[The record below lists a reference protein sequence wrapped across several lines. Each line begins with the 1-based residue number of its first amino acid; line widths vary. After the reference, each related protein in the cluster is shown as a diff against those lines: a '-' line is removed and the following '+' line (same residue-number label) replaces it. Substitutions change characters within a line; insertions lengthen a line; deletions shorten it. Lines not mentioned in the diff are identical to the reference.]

1 MANADPVLARR
12 AAVVTICETAANS
25 VIDRVVDEALHAAGR
40 FGLTRERA
48 NEYTAGIQQTL
59 PRAFAA
65 MKMPDGLER
74 SAAIDG
80 VAAAVRAVSDAHHI
94 PRIVERGLVV
104 IAVRIAREV
113 IRRRAPEQGF
123 TPEEL
128 ESEFVSFAQLL
139 EDRLSK
145 A

>member
-1 MANADPVLARR
+1 VSADPILARR
-12 AAVVTICETAANS
+12 AAVVAICEPAANA
-25 VIDRVVDEALHAAGR
+25 VIDRVVDEAVHAAGR

-59 PRAFAA
+59 PRAFEA

-74 SAAIDG
+74 SAAVDE
-80 VAAAVRAVSDAHHI
+80 VAAAVRAVSDEHHI

-113 IRRRAPEQGF
+113 IRRRAEDHGF
-123 TPEEL
+123 TPAAL
-128 ESEFVSFAQLL
+128 EHEFVSFAELL

-145 A
+145 T

>member
-1 MANADPVLARR
+1 VSADPILARR
-12 AAVVTICETAANS
+12 AAVVAICEPAANA
-25 VIDRVVDEALHAAGR
+25 VIDRVVDEAVHAAGR

-48 NEYTAGIQQTL
+48 NEYTAGIKETL
-59 PRAFAA
+59 PRTFEA

-74 SAAIDG
+74 SAAVDE
-80 VAAAVRAVSDAHHI
+80 VAAAVRAVSDEHHI

-113 IRRRAPEQGF
+113 IRRRAEDHGF
-123 TPEEL
+123 TPAAL
-128 ESEFVSFAQLL
+128 EHEFVSFAELL

-145 A
+145 T